1 MIKHYF
7 QSPVY
12 SILLSVCV
20 TILCGTLLLA
30 LPVSRHESIAFI
42 DLLFTATSATC
53 VTGLLTIPL
62 SSFTAFGK
70 LVILTLIQMGGL
82 GLITLTLFLFS
93 FFADLS
99 LATQFMAEK
108 VLEVDSWKKGKK
120 LLRFILLTT
129 GIFELLGT
137 AAIYASLNNNTYWST
152 QETSKKLFYAF
163 FHAVSSFN
171 NAGFTLFADGI
182 KPFSDT
188 MLFIIPTGILV
199 FIGGFGFISLY
210 ELITYHRQTNKKILY
225 LSLQTRIII
234 SVTFFII
241 AISTLTFLLLEPY
254 NLSQE
259 NNWVHSCIDAVFNAI
274 SSRNAGLTTF
284 DIQSLSNATLFFIL
298 IIAFIGSAPGSSGS
312 GIKVTSFA
320 ILLATIRAVIQG
332 TLNIRIK
339 EREIARDQVFKTF
352 CIITLSMSWIVIMF
366 FFLLILEDTMPFFA
380 LLFEVMS
387 AFTTLGMSLGITAH
401 LALLSKIII
410 LTTMFIG
417 RIGSVTLVL
426 AISRSIKTDYHY
438 PEERIMIS

>member
-1 MIKHYF
+1 MLKHYF

-12 SILLSVCV
+12 AILLSVCT
-20 TILCGTLLLA
+20 TIFCGTLLLA
-30 LPVSRHESIAFI
+30 LPVSRHEPIAII
-42 DLLFTATSATC
+42 DLLFMATSATC
-53 VTGLLTIPL
+53 VTGLLTVPL
-62 SSFTAFGK
+62 ASFTAFGK
-70 LVILTLIQMGGL
+70 LVILTLIQIGGL

-108 VLEVDSWKKGKK
+108 VLEVDSWKKGKN
-120 LLRFILLTT
+120 LLRFIFITT
-129 GIFELLGT
+129 VVFEFLGT
-137 AAIYASLNNNTYWST
+137 IAIYASLNSNKMWAL
-152 QETSKKLFYAF
+152 QEPSKKLFYAF

-171 NAGFTLFADGI
+171 NAGLTLFSDGI

-234 SVTFFII
+234 SVTFFIVS
-241 AISTLTFLLLEPY
+241 ISSVLFLLLEPY

-259 NNWVHSCIDAVFNAI
+259 NNWFHACIDALFNAI

-284 DIQSLSNATLFFIL
+284 DIQTLSNATLFFIL

-320 ILLATIRAVIQG
+320 ILLATMRAAIQG
-332 TLNIRIK
+332 TSHIRMK
-339 EREIARDQVFKTF
+339 GREIPKDLVFKAF
-352 CIITLSMSWIVIMF
+352 CIITLSMSWIVIMLF
-366 FFLLILEDTMPFFA
+366 LLLILEDKMPFFT
-380 LLFEVMS
+380 LLFEVIS
-387 AFTTLGMSLGITAH
+387 AFTTLGISLGITAH
-401 LALLSKIII
+401 LAFLSKIII
-410 LTTMFIG
+410 LITMFVG
-417 RIGSVTLVL
+417 RIGSIILVL

-438 PEERIMIS
+438 PEERMMIS